1 MCWALDLLAEV
12 FGIGMAL
19 DLWHLDVFRDSGTSR
34 IWMSLVTDDPTYLP
48 GLHKSSA
55 FISYFRAH
63 FAYPSVRQGTVL
75 CTSHGP

>member
-34 IWMSLVTDDPTYLP
+34 IWMSLVTDDPTNSAWIS
-48 GLHKSSA
+48 HKSSA
-55 FISYFRAH
+55 FIPYFRAH
-63 FAYPSVRQGTVL
+63 FAY
-75 CTSHGP
+75 H